1 MRRTLSAALALGVT
15 LLAQSAGAQTDARKA
30 LAFAAIDRNADQI
43 ATIGDTV
50 YYFGELGMQEI
61 ESAKFVKGVLESI
74 GFTVETGTAGM
85 NTNIWAHWG
94 TGKPQIVIVSEID
107 ALPGGSQA
115 PLSIDHKPLVN
126 GAPGHM
132 EGHNTHAGVAIGAA
146 YAVKQAMQRFNIP
159 GSVAISFGPAEEQIV
174 SRPFLVRAGLY
185 GNADVALLLHIQ
197 DSLAAGYGL
206 MNYAAISA
214 KFDFHGKTAHGAVDP
229 WNGKDAVDAVELMD
243 IGFDKLRE
251 HLHPTYRAH
260 RAITAGGIQP
270 NIIADYGQ
278 IWWFVRDADMPSA
291 KETFDKLVKIAE
303 GAALMTGTT
312 MDYKIDAAAW
322 PQLGLKPVAE
332 VVQANIE
339 AVGMPQWSEE
349 EQAFA
354 RKFQTA
360 MGAKPIGLHTAPTP
374 LGAAAAVG
382 VVERQWRRHLGGA
395 QRGAEL
401 SGQRAGDRLS
411 QLAGRGDADQHHRAQ
426 GHDRRR
432 QGARRDDHRFVV
444 AAGARRGG
452 ACRVRQ
458 ADIGDE
464 IFRGAAGRRQ
474 AAARSQQGDDG
485 PLSSGDAA
493 VLSRQA
499 GALRMT
505 RRLNDTA
512 LE

>member
-15 LLAQSAGAQTDARKA
+15 LLAHPAGAQTDARKA
-30 LAFAAIDRNADQI
+30 LAHAAIDRNADQI
-43 ATIGDTV
+43 ASIGDTV

-61 ESAKFVKGVLESI
+61 ESAKFVKGVLEQI

-115 PLSIDHKPLVN
+115 PLSIDHKPLVT

-185 GNADVALLLHIQ
+185 GNADVAVLLHIG
-197 DSLAAGYGL
+197 DGFAAGYGL

-243 IGFDKLRE
+243 LGFDKMRE
-251 HLHPTYRAH
+251 HLRPTYRAH

-278 IWWFVRDADMPSA
+278 IWWFVRDADMAAA

-332 VVQANIE
+332 AVQANIE

-360 MGAKPIGLHTAPTP
+360 MGARPIGLRTAPTP
-374 LGAAAAVG
+374 LGQRPQSASSNDNGDVTWVVPSVALNFPGSVPGIGYHNWQAAVTPTSTIAHKG
-382 VVERQWRRHLGGA
+382 MVAGA
-395 QRGAEL
+395 KV
-401 SGQRAGDRLS
+401 
-411 QLAGRGDADQHHRAQ
+411 LAGTIIDLLSRPEL
-426 GHDRRR
+426 
-432 QGARRDDHRFVV
+432 V
-444 AAGARRGG
+444 
-452 ACRVRQ
+452 
-458 ADIGDE
+458 
-464 IFRGAAGRRQ
+464 
-474 AAARSQQGDDG
+474 AAARAEFDKQTSEMKYF
-485 PLSSGDAA
+485 A
-493 VLSRQA
+493 VLPADAKPPLDLNKETMDRYRPAMRQFY
-499 GALRMT
+499 LDKPVRF
-505 RRLNDTA
+505 
-512 LE
+512 E

>member
-1 MRRTLSAALALGVT
+1 MKRTLSAALALGVT
-15 LLAQSAGAQTDARKA
+15 LLAQSAHAQTDARKA
-30 LAFAAIDRNADQI
+30 LAYAAIERNADQI

-61 ESAKFVKGVLESI
+61 ESAKFVKGVLEQI

-115 PLSIDHKPLVN
+115 PLSIDHKPLVS

-174 SRPFLVRAGLY
+174 SRPFLVRAGLF
-185 GNADVALLLHIQ
+185 GNADIALLLHIG

-214 KFDFHGKTAHGAVDP
+214 KFDFHGKSAHGAVDP

-291 KETFDKLVKIAE
+291 KETFDKLVNIAQ

-332 VVQANIE
+332 AVQANIE
-339 AVGMPQWSEE
+339 AVGMPKWSEE

-374 LGAAAAVG
+374 LGQRRQSASSNDNGDVTWVVPSTHVYFPGSVPGISYHNWQAAVTPTSTIAHKG
-382 VVERQWRRHLGGA
+382 MVAGA
-395 QRGAEL
+395 KV
-401 SGQRAGDRLS
+401 
-411 QLAGRGDADQHHRAQ
+411 LAGTIID
-426 GHDRRR
+426 
-432 QGARRDDHRFVV
+432 FLTKPELV
-444 AAGARRGG
+444 
-452 ACRVRQ
+452 
-458 ADIGDE
+458 
-464 IFRGAAGRRQ
+464 
-474 AAARSQQGDDG
+474 AAARAEFDKQTSEMKYF
-485 PLSSGDAA
+485 A
-493 VLSRQA
+493 VLPADAKPPLDLNKETMDRYRPAMRQFY
-499 GALRMT
+499 LDKPVRF
-505 RRLNDTA
+505 
-512 LE
+512 E

>member
-1 MRRTLSAALALGVT
+1 MRRQLQSAALALGT
-15 LLAQSAGAQTDARKA
+15 LLLAHSAGAQTDARKA
-30 LAFAAIDRNADQI
+30 LAYKAIDRNADQI

-61 ESAKFVKGVLESI
+61 ESAKFVKGVLEQI

-85 NTNIWAHWG
+85 NTNIWAYWG
-94 TGKPQIVIVSEID
+94 TGKPQIVVVSEID

-214 KFDFHGKTAHGAVDP
+214 KFDFHGKTAHGAIDP

-243 IGFDKLRE
+243 LGFDKLRE

-360 MGAKPIGLHTAPTP
+360 MGARPIGLRTAPTP
-374 LGAAAAVG
+374 LGQRPQSPSSNDNGDVTWVVPSAMLNFPGSVPGIGYHNWQAAVTPTSTIAHKG
-382 VVERQWRRHLGGA
+382 MVAGA
-395 QRGAEL
+395 KV
-401 SGQRAGDRLS
+401 
-411 QLAGRGDADQHHRAQ
+411 LAGTILDLLSRPEL
-426 GHDRRR
+426 
-432 QGARRDDHRFVV
+432 V
-444 AAGARRGG
+444 
-452 ACRVRQ
+452 
-458 ADIGDE
+458 
-464 IFRGAAGRRQ
+464 
-474 AAARSQQGDDG
+474 AAARTEFDKQTSEMKYF
-485 PLSSGDAA
+485 A
-493 VLSRQA
+493 VLPADAKPPLDLNKETMDRYRPAMRQFY
-499 GALRMT
+499 LDKPVRF
-505 RRLNDTA
+505 
-512 LE
+512 E

>member
-1 MRRTLSAALALGVT
+1 MNRKLLHRAATAFGLG
-15 LLAQSAGAQTDARKA
+15 LLAVPAVAQTDARKA
-30 LAFAAIDRNADQI
+30 LAYEAIDRNADQI

-61 ESAKFVKGVLESI
+61 ESSKFVKGVLESI

-85 NTNIWAHWG
+85 GTNIWAHWG
-94 TGKPQIVIVSEID
+94 AGKPQIVIVSEID

-115 PLSIDHKPLVN
+115 PVSIDRKPLVE

-146 YAVKQAMQRFNIP
+146 YAVKQAMQRYNIA

-174 SRPFLVRAGLY
+174 SRPFLVRAGLF
-185 GNADVALLLHIQ
+185 GDADVAILLHIG
-197 DSLAAGYGL
+197 DTFAAGYGL
-206 MNYAAISA
+206 LNYAAISS
-214 KFDFHGKTAHGAVDP
+214 KFTFHGKTAHGAVDP

-312 MDYKIDAAAW
+312 WEYKIDAAAW

-332 VVQANIE
+332 AIQGNID
-339 AVGMPQWSEE
+339 AIGMPQWSEE

-354 RKFQTA
+354 RRFQTA
-360 MGAKPIGLHTAPTP
+360 MGAKPVGLNTRPTA
-374 LGAAAAVG
+374 L
-382 VVERQWRRHLGGA
+382 
-395 QRGAEL
+395 
-401 SGQRAGDRLS
+401 GQRAQSASSNDNGDVTW
-411 QLAGRGDADQHHRAQ
+411 
-426 GHDRRR
+426 
-432 QGARRDDHRFVV
+432 VV
-444 AAGARRGG
+444 PSAAMNFPASVPGIGYHNWQAAVTPTSTIAHKGMVAGAKVLAASVLDLITRPDVLQR
-452 ACRVRQ
+452 ARTEFDAQLKQTPYFTVLP
-458 ADIGDE
+458 AD
-464 IFRGAAGRRQ
+464 AKP
-474 AAARSQQGDDG
+474 
-485 PLSSGDAA
+485 PLDLNKA
-493 VLSRQA
+493 VMDRYRPEMRKFYLGEQP
-499 GALRMT
+499 
-505 RRLNDTA
+505 RLF
-512 LE
+512 

>member
-1 MRRTLSAALALGVT
+1 MRRKLSAALALGIT
-15 LLAQSAGAQTDARKA
+15 LLAHSAGAQTDARKA
-30 LAFAAIDRNADQI
+30 LANAAIDRNADQI
-43 ATIGDTV
+43 AAIGDTV
-50 YYFGELGMQEI
+50 FYFGELGMQEI

-115 PLSIDHKPLVN
+115 PLSIDHKPLVS

-146 YAVKQAMQRFNIP
+146 YAVKQAMQRYNIP

-185 GNADVALLLHIQ
+185 RDADLAILLHIG
-197 DSLAAGYGL
+197 DGFAAGYGL

-243 IGFDKLRE
+243 LGFDKLRE
-251 HLHPTYRAH
+251 HLRPTYRAH
-260 RAITAGGIQP
+260 RAITAGGVQP

-278 IWWFVRDADMPSA
+278 IWWFVRDANMAAA
-291 KETFDKLVKIAE
+291 KETFDKLVKVAE

-332 VVQANIE
+332 AVQANIE
-339 AVGMPQWSEE
+339 AIGMPLWTEE

-360 MGAKPIGLHTAPTP
+360 MGARPIGLRTATTP
-374 LGAAAAVG
+374 LGQRPQSASSNDNGDVTWVVPSAMLNFPGSVPGIGYHNWQAAVTPTSTIAHKG
-382 VVERQWRRHLGGA
+382 MVAGA
-395 QRGAEL
+395 KV
-401 SGQRAGDRLS
+401 
-411 QLAGRGDADQHHRAQ
+411 LAGTILDLL
-426 GHDRRR
+426 
-432 QGARRDDHRFVV
+432 ARPELV
-444 AAGARRGG
+444 
-452 ACRVRQ
+452 
-458 ADIGDE
+458 
-464 IFRGAAGRRQ
+464 
-474 AAARSQQGDDG
+474 AAARAEFDKQTSEMKYF
-485 PLSSGDAA
+485 A
-493 VLSRQA
+493 VLPADAKPPLDLNKETMDRYRPAMRQFY
-499 GALRMT
+499 LDKPVRF
-505 RRLNDTA
+505 
-512 LE
+512 E

>member
-1 MRRTLSAALALGVT
+1 MMRRTLSAALALGVT
-15 LLAQSAGAQTDARKA
+15 LLAQSASAQTDARKA
-30 LAFAAIDRNADQI
+30 LAFAAIDGNADQI

-85 NTNIWAHWG
+85 NTNIWAQWG

-185 GNADVALLLHIQ
+185 GNADIALLLHIG

-214 KFDFHGKTAHGAVDP
+214 KFDFHGKSAHGAVDP

-278 IWWFVRDADMPSA
+278 IWWFVRDADMMSA

-322 PQLGLKPVAE
+322 PQLGLKPLAE
-332 VVQANIE
+332 AVQANIE

-360 MGAKPIGLHTAPTP
+360 MGAKPIGLRTSTTP
-374 LGAAAAVG
+374 LGERRQSASSNDNGDVTWVVPSVALNFPGSVPGIGYHNWQAAVTPTSTIAHKG
-382 VVERQWRRHLGGA
+382 M
-395 QRGAEL
+395 
-401 SGQRAGDRLS
+401 
-411 QLAGRGDADQHHRAQ
+411 LAGAK
-426 GHDRRR
+426 
-432 QGARRDDHRFVV
+432 VL
-444 AAGARRGG
+444 AGTIIDLLSRPEL
-452 ACRVRQ
+452 V
-458 ADIGDE
+458 
-464 IFRGAAGRRQ
+464 
-474 AAARSQQGDDG
+474 AAARAEFGKQTSEMKYF
-485 PLSSGDAA
+485 A
-493 VLSRQA
+493 VLPADAKPPLDLNKETMDRYRPAMRQFY
-499 GALRMT
+499 LDKPVRF
-505 RRLNDTA
+505 
-512 LE
+512 E

>member
-1 MRRTLSAALALGVT
+1 MRRKLALALGFTLVT
-15 LLAQSAGAQTDARKA
+15 HAAVAQMNERKA

-94 TGKPQIVIVSEID
+94 TGKPQVVIVSEID

-115 PLSIDHKPLVN
+115 PLSIDHKPLVA

-159 GSVAISFGPAEEQIV
+159 GSVVISFGPAEEQIV
-174 SRPFLVRAGLY
+174 SRPYLVRAGLY
-185 GNADVALLLHIQ
+185 KDADVAILLHIG
-197 DSLAAGYGL
+197 DGFAAGYGL

-270 NIIADYGQ
+270 NIIADHGQ
-278 IWWFVRDADMPSA
+278 IWWFVRDADMASA

-303 GAALMTGTT
+303 GAALMTGTP
-312 MDYKIDAAAW
+312 MEYKIDAAAW
-322 PQLGLKPVAE
+322 PQLGVKPLAE
-332 VVQANIE
+332 VLQANIE
-339 AVGMPQWSEE
+339 TIGMPQWSEE

-360 MGAKPIGLHTAPTP
+360 MGARPIGLRTAPTP
-374 LGAAAAVG
+374 LGQRTQSASSNDNGDVTWVVPSAALNFPGSVPGIGYHNWQAAVTPTSTIAHKG
-382 VVERQWRRHLGGA
+382 MVAGA
-395 QRGAEL
+395 KV
-401 SGQRAGDRLS
+401 
-411 QLAGRGDADQHHRAQ
+411 LAGTIIDLLSRPEL
-426 GHDRRR
+426 
-432 QGARRDDHRFVV
+432 V
-444 AAGARRGG
+444 
-452 ACRVRQ
+452 
-458 ADIGDE
+458 
-464 IFRGAAGRRQ
+464 
-474 AAARSQQGDDG
+474 AAARAEFDKQTSE
-485 PLSSGDAA
+485 LKYFA
-493 VLSRQA
+493 VLPADAKPPLDLNKETMDRYRPAMRQFY
-499 GALRMT
+499 LDKPVRF
-505 RRLNDTA
+505 
-512 LE
+512 E